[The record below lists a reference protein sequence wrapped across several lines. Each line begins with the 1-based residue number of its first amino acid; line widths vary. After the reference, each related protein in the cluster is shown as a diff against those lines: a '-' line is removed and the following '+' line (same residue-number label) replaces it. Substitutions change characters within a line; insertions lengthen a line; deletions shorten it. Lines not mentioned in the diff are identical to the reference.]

1 MRKSRKKSAF
11 CRPKPLEMEK
21 ATARSGTMDRMVV
34 KVKAEA
40 RMMQWSA
47 KKPVTT
53 MYIMREAV

>member
-1 MRKSRKKSAF
+1 
-11 CRPKPLEMEK
+11 MEK